1 MTTPQT
7 QIANSLANALE
18 DSEGKDNK
26 FLTFCLGQEE
36 YGVEILKVREIIGI
50 IGITPVPQLPDYVKG
65 VINLRGKII
74 PVLELRSKFALP
86 SVEYTEATCVIVVEV
101 SEDDEA
107 EHFQMGVI
115 VDSVSEV
122 LDIARDDIEPAPKFG
137 DGLSTEYILGMG
149 KVSDGDREKVVLLL
163 DIDKVLTETEMESIR
178 SASSSGDTDKFN
190 AESAQAAA

>member
-1 MTTPQT
+1 MTTSQT
-7 QIANSLANALE
+7 AIASSLSNALE
-18 DSEGKDNK
+18 DSSDNDNK

-36 YGVEILKVREIIGI
+36 YGVVILKVREIIGI
-50 IGITPVPQLPDYVKG
+50 IGITSVPQLPEYVKG

-74 PVLELRSKFALP
+74 PVIELRTKFALP

-101 SEDDEA
+101 SDENGA

-122 LDIARDDIEPAPKFG
+122 LNIARDDIEPAPKFG

-149 KVSDGDREKVVLLL
+149 KVSDDDREKVIILL
-163 DIDKVLTETEMESIR
+163 DIDKVLTESEIESIR
-178 SASSSGDTDKFN
+178 SASSSGETDKFK

>member
-7 QIANSLANALE
+7 QVADSLSNALE
-18 DSEGKDNK
+18 DNKGKDNK

-36 YGVEILKVREIIGI
+36 YGVEILTVREIIGI
-50 IGITPVPQLPDYVKG
+50 IGITPVPQLPEYVKG
-65 VINLRGKII
+65 VINLHGKII
-74 PVLELRSKFALP
+74 PVIELRTKFALP

-101 SEDDEA
+101 SDGNEA

-122 LDIARDDIEPAPKFG
+122 LNIARDDIEPPPKFG

-149 KVSDGDREKVVLLL
+149 KVSEGDREKVVILL
-163 DIDKVLTETEMESIR
+163 DIDKVLTESELESIR
-178 SASSSGDTDKFN
+178 SASGSCDTEKFH

>member
-7 QIANSLANALE
+7 AIASSLTDALE
-18 DSEGKDNK
+18 DSRDNDNK

-36 YGVEILKVREIIGI
+36 YGVEFLRVREIIGI
-50 IGITPVPQLPDYVKG
+50 IGITPVPQLPEYVKG

-74 PVLELRSKFALP
+74 PVIELRTKFALP

-101 SEDDEA
+101 AGENGA

-122 LDIARDDIEPAPKFG
+122 LNIARDDIEPAPKFG

-149 KVSDGDREKVVLLL
+149 KVSEDDREKVIILL
-163 DIDKVLTETEMESIR
+163 DIDKVLTESEIESIR
-178 SASSSGDTDKFN
+178 SASSSCDTDKFN

>member
-1 MTTPQT
+1 MTSPQT
-7 QIANSLANALE
+7 QIASSLSDALE
-18 DSEGKDNK
+18 DSSDNDNK

-36 YGVEILKVREIIGI
+36 YGVVILKVREIIGI
-50 IGITPVPQLPDYVKG
+50 IGITPVPQLPEYVKG

-74 PVLELRSKFALP
+74 PVIELRTKFAMP

-101 SEDDEA
+101 SDEDET

-122 LDIARDDIEPAPKFG
+122 LNIARNDIEPPPKFG

-149 KVSDGDREKVVLLL
+149 KVSEGDREKVVILL
-163 DIDKVLTETEMESIR
+163 DIDKVLTESELESIR
-178 SASSSGDTDKFN
+178 SATSSCDTDNLK